1 MKYNVKVCFYVWL
14 FRKFFLKFFSLTQ
27 IGIIGGSG
35 LDDPDFF
42 KDATEE
48 KVSTPYGDPSD
59 SLLSGKINGINC
71 VLLARSLSLFICL
84 RNM

>member
-1 MKYNVKVCFYVWL
+1 MVLGVVITYKEL
-14 FRKFFLKFFSLTQ
+14 FSKLFSITQ

-48 KVSTPYGDPSD
+48 KVNTPYGDPSD
-59 SLLSGKINGINC
+59 SLLSGKLNGINC
-71 VLLARSLSLFICL
+71 VLLARSLSLLIIVS
-84 RNM
+84 NI

>member
-1 MKYNVKVCFYVWL
+1 VVIRFY
-14 FRKFFLKFFSLTQ
+14 KEIFFLIFFSITQ

-59 SLLSGKINGINC
+59 SLLSGKLNGINC
-71 VLLARSLSLFICL
+71 VLLARSLSLLIIL
-84 RNM
+84 SDV